1 MNADDAGGGSGSGN
15 GPRTGRGLGTIT
27 SLAVRPIVAKLSRPW
42 GADVQSIT
50 VIEVT
55 VGTSSG
61 RFGHGFSWTPT
72 IGAAS
77 VAAMLENDIR
87 DFALGRDADASALW
101 PELWKH
107 LHEAG
112 SGGVTTIAMAGI
124 DLALWDLRGRV
135 TGQSVTELIAAKRDS
150 AEVYGSG
157 VNLHYSLAELVAQ
170 TERWVARGFN
180 AVKVKVGKP
189 DVAEDV
195 DRIAAVREV
204 IGRDR
209 RLMIDANQRWDLAR
223 ATAAL
228 DALRGFDL
236 AWIEEP
242 LLADDLP
249 AHAELRR
256 RIDTP
261 IAIGENLHTVYRFRD
276 AIDVGACDIV
286 QPNVVRVGGI
296 TPFLDIAAL
305 AAERGIPVHPH
316 LLPEIS
322 GQLALTLDD
331 GSASSALVEDV
342 EDASFEALGLL
353 AEPSPVLLEGN
364 RLFSTGRAGLGIRFA

>member
-1 MNADDAGGGSGSGN
+1 MSGAGAS
-15 GPRTGRGLGTIT
+15 RGLGFGTIT
-27 SLAVRPIVAKLSRPW
+27 SLTVRPIVAQLSRPW
-42 GADVQSIT
+42 GADVPSIT
-50 VIEVT
+50 VIDVT
-55 VGTSSG
+55 VSTSAG
-61 RFGHGFSWTPT
+61 HAGHGFSWTPS

-77 VAAMLENDIR
+77 VTAMLENDIR
-87 DFALGRDADASALW
+87 RFVVGRDADASALW
-101 PELWKH
+101 PQLWKH

-112 SGGVTTIAMAGI
+112 GGGVTTIAMAGI
-124 DLALWDLRGRV
+124 DLALWDLRGRFA
-135 TGQSVTELIAAKRDS
+135 GRSLTELIGAKRDS

-170 TERWVARGFN
+170 AERWVARGFD

-204 IGRDR
+204 IGPNR
-209 RLMIDANQRWDLAR
+209 RLMIDANQRWDLPR

-228 DALRGFDL
+228 DALRGFDP

-256 RIDTP
+256 RIDIP
-261 IAIGENLHTVYRFRD
+261 VAIGENLHTVYRFRD
-276 AIDVGACDIV
+276 AIDSGACDIV
-286 QPNVVRVGGI
+286 QPNVVRVGGV
-296 TPFLDIAAL
+296 TPFLGIAAL
-305 AAERGIPVHPH
+305 AAERGIPLHPH

-322 GQLALTLDD
+322 GQLALTLD
-331 GSASSALVEDV
+331 GAFESSALVEDV

-353 AEPSPVLLEGN
+353 AEPAPVLLQGN
-364 RLFSTGRAGLGIRFA
+364 RLLSTGRPGLGIRFA

>member
-1 MNADDAGGGSGSGN
+1 MNADDAGGGSGSGS
-15 GPRTGRGLGTIT
+15 RTGLGLGTIT
-27 SLAVRPIVAKLSRPW
+27 SLTVRPIVAKLSRPW

-61 RFGHGFSWTPT
+61 RFGHGFSWTPS

-77 VAAMLENDIR
+77 VTAMLENDIR
-87 DFALGRDADASALW
+87 DFALGRDAAASALW

-204 IGRDR
+204 IGPDR

-223 ATAAL
+223 STAAL
-228 DALRGFDL
+228 NALRGFDL

-256 RIDTP
+256 RIDIP

-342 EDASFEALGLL
+342 ADASFEALGLL

-364 RLFSTGRAGLGIRFA
+364 RLVSTGRAGLGIRFA

>member
-1 MNADDAGGGSGSGN
+1 MSTAGGSAGANGN
-15 GPRTGRGLGTIT
+15 GGPGAGLGTIT
-27 SLAVRPIVAKLSRPW
+27 SLTVRPIVATLSRPW
-42 GADVQSIT
+42 GADVTSIT

-55 VGTSSG
+55 VGTSAG
-61 RFGHGFSWTPT
+61 HTGHGFSWTPS

-87 DFALGRDADASALW
+87 DFVLGRDADASALW
-101 PELWKH
+101 PGLWKH

-124 DLALWDLRGRV
+124 DLALWDLRCRV
-135 TGQSVTELIAAKRDS
+135 AGQSLTELIGAKRDS

-170 TERWVARGFN
+170 AERWVTRGFD

-189 DVAEDV
+189 DASEDV

-204 IGRDR
+204 IGPDR

-228 DALRGFDL
+228 DALQAFDL

-256 RIDTP
+256 RIDIP

-276 AIDVGACDIV
+276 AIDSGACDIV

-296 TPFLDIAAL
+296 TPFLGIAAL
-305 AAERGIPVHPH
+305 AAERGIPLHPH

-322 GQLALTLDD
+322 GQLALTLGDAA
-331 GSASSALVEDV
+331 GAALVEDV

-353 AEPSPVLLEGN
+353 AEPSPVRIEGN
-364 RLFSTGRAGLGIRFA
+364 RLFSTGRPGLGIRFA

>member
-1 MNADDAGGGSGSGN
+1 MSADRADDS
-15 GPRTGRGLGTIT
+15 PGLGSIT
-27 SLAVRPIVAKLSRPW
+27 TLTVRPIVAELSRPW
-42 GADVQSIT
+42 GADVPSIT

-55 VGTSSG
+55 IGTSA
-61 RFGHGFSWTPT
+61 GHTAYGFSWTPS

-77 VAAMLENDIR
+77 VVGMLENDIR
-87 DFALGRDADASALW
+87 GFVIGRDADAPALW
-101 PELWKH
+101 PGLWKH

-112 SGGVTTIAMAGI
+112 SGGVTTIAMAGV

-135 TGQSVTELIAAKRDS
+135 AGRSLTELIGAHRDS

-170 TERWVARGFN
+170 AERWVARGFN

-189 DVAEDV
+189 DVAEDA

-204 IGRDR
+204 IGPDR
-209 RLMIDANQRWDLAR
+209 RLMIDANQRWDLR
-223 ATAAL
+223 LATEAL
-228 DALRGFDL
+228 DALREFDP

-256 RIDTP
+256 RIDIP
-261 IAIGENLHTVYRFRD
+261 IAIGENLHTIYQFRD
-276 AIDVGACDIV
+276 AIDLGACDIV
-286 QPNVVRVGGI
+286 QPNVVRVGGV
-296 TPFLDIAAL
+296 TPFLGIAAL
-305 AAERGIPVHPH
+305 AAERSIPLHPH

-322 GQLALTLDD
+322 GQLALSID
-331 GSASSALVEDV
+331 GASASALVEDV

-353 AEPSPVLLEGN
+353 AEPSPVRIEGN
-364 RLFSTGRAGLGIRFA
+364 RLFSTGRTGVGIRFA

>member
-1 MNADDAGGGSGSGN
+1 MSADRADDSA
-15 GPRTGRGLGTIT
+15 GLGSIT
-27 SLAVRPIVAKLSRPW
+27 TLTVRPIVAELSRPW
-42 GADVQSIT
+42 GADVPSIT

-55 VGTSSG
+55 IGTTA
-61 RFGHGFSWTPT
+61 GHTAYGFSWTPS

-77 VAAMLENDIR
+77 VVGMLENDIR
-87 DFALGRDADASALW
+87 GFVIGRDADAPALW
-101 PELWKH
+101 PGLWKH

-112 SGGVTTIAMAGI
+112 SGGVTTIAMAGV

-135 TGQSVTELIAAKRDS
+135 AGRSLTELIGAHRGS

-170 TERWVARGFN
+170 AERWVARGFN

-189 DVAEDV
+189 DVAEDA

-204 IGRDR
+204 IGPDR
-209 RLMIDANQRWDLAR
+209 RLMIDANQRWDLR
-223 ATAAL
+223 LATEAL
-228 DALRGFDL
+228 DALREFDP

-256 RIDTP
+256 RIDIP
-261 IAIGENLHTVYRFRD
+261 IAIGENLHTIYQFRD
-276 AIDVGACDIV
+276 AIDLGACDIV
-286 QPNVVRVGGI
+286 QPNVVRVGGV
-296 TPFLDIAAL
+296 TPFLGIAAL
-305 AAERGIPVHPH
+305 AAERSIPLHPH

-322 GQLALTLDD
+322 GQLALSI
-331 GSASSALVEDV
+331 GGASTSALVEDV

-353 AEPSPVLLEGN
+353 AEPSPVRIEGN
-364 RLFSTGRAGLGIRFA
+364 RLFSTGRTGVGIRFA

>member
-1 MNADDAGGGSGSGN
+1 MSADGAGVGLGLGL
-15 GPRTGRGLGTIT
+15 GPNLGTIT
-27 SLAVRPIVAKLSRPW
+27 SLSARPIVAALSRPW
-42 GADVQSIT
+42 GADVPSIT

-55 VGTSSG
+55 IGTSVG
-61 RFGHGFSWTPT
+61 HIGHGFSWTPS

-77 VAAMLENDIR
+77 VTAMLENDIR
-87 DFALGRDADASALW
+87 DFALGREADASALW

-135 TGQSVTELIAAKRDS
+135 AGQSVTELIGAKRAS

-157 VNLHYSLAELVAQ
+157 VNLHYPLTELVAQ
-170 TERWVARGFN
+170 AERWVARGFN

-204 IGRDR
+204 IGPDR
-209 RLMIDANQRWDLAR
+209 RLMIDANQRWNLER

-228 DALRGFDL
+228 DALGGFDL

-256 RIDTP
+256 RIDIP

-296 TPFLDIAAL
+296 TSFLEIAAL
-305 AAERGIPVHPH
+305 AAQRGIPVHPH

-353 AEPSPVLLEGN
+353 AEPSPVLVEGN
-364 RLFSTGRAGLGIRFA
+364 RLSSTGRAGLGIRFV

>member
-1 MNADDAGGGSGSGN
+1 MSADGAGVGVGL
-15 GPRTGRGLGTIT
+15 GPNLGTIT
-27 SLAVRPIVAKLSRPW
+27 SLSARPIVAALSRPW

-55 VGTSSG
+55 IGTSAG
-61 RFGHGFSWTPT
+61 HTGHGFSWTPT

-87 DFALGRDADASALW
+87 DFALGREADASALW
-101 PELWKH
+101 SELWKH

-135 TGQSVTELIAAKRDS
+135 AGQSVTELVGAKRDS

-204 IGRDR
+204 IGPDR

-256 RIDTP
+256 RIDIP